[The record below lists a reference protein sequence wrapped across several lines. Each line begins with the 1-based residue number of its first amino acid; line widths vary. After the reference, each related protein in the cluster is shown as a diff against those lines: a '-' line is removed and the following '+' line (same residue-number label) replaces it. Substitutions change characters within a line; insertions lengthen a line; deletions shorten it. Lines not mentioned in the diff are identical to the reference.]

1 MMFKV
6 GDKVFYP
13 SQGPCRIGAVLKK
26 TVLGEAVRFYPI
38 SSLDNIAHAV
48 LIPIEKLAALPV
60 RHLLAKSDIP
70 RLLGHLNHSRSAS
83 KNWKQRALDNAKLFA
98 SGSPFDLAEIVESLT
113 ELGKTRELLPRDRQ
127 TLERARQFLICE
139 ISEVLEESRDT
150 AKGQVDRAL
159 ARKKMAQGN
168 AASARL
174 FLSPHEAAVSP
185 ENSCTRGT

>member
-1 MMFKV
+1 MMFNV

-13 SQGPCRIGAVLKK
+13 SQGPCRIGAVVKK
-26 TVLGEAVRFYPI
+26 TVSGEPVRFYPI

-70 RLLGHLNHSRSAS
+70 RLLGHLNHSPSAS

-127 TLERARQFLICE
+127 TLEKARQFLICE

-159 ARKKMAQGN
+159 ARKKMAQGDP
-168 AASARL
+168 AFARP
-174 FLSPHEAAVSP
+174 FLSSHEA
-185 ENSCTRGT
+185 T